1 MLSNFLFAF
10 SHRHLFLLL
19 LLLCYYANVT
29 YYCMSSIFFCLFF
42 PVAVFNGEIRLVLF
56 DRGCHPHPPS
66 LPPCPRSV
74 SLTFYPHA
82 GLLLLCPI
90 RLSSSLAP
98 VISHVPILSVP
109 VQPLCALS
117 SLSLRHLIDNSGAAL
132 WPLQKK
138 VNYML
143 GISVLNSDDLLETL
157 LF

>member
-1 MLSNFLFAF
+1 MRSNFLSALFAF
-10 SHRHLFLLL
+10 SHHHLFLLL
-19 LLLCYYANVT
+19 LLLCCYVNVG
-29 YYCMSSIFFCLFF
+29 YYCMSFFILFSAAIFN
-42 PVAVFNGEIRLVLF
+42 AEICLVLF
-56 DRGCHPHPPS
+56 DQGCHPLPPS
-66 LPPCPRSV
+66 LPPRPRSV

-82 GLLLLCPI
+82 DLLLLCPI

-132 WPLQKK
+132 WPPQKK

-143 GISVLNSDDLLETL
+143 GISVSNSDDLLETL